1 MVCAFSF
8 LHDPSI
14 DASNWRAEQALRP
27 AIVNRKICGGNRTAA
42 SAHTQQ
48 ILMTV
53 FRTSRQRA
61 LDPIGV
67 IGDLLRER
75 VPRIAP
81 VLFPP

>member
-1 MVCAFSF
+1 MCT
-8 LHDPSI
+8 L
-14 DASNWRAEQALRP
+14 ASVSSVAAACRAGISCKP
-27 AIVNRKICGGNRTAA
+27 P
-42 SAHTQQ
+42 TQQ

>member
-1 MVCAFSF
+1 
-8 LHDPSI
+8 
-14 DASNWRAEQALRP
+14 
-27 AIVNRKICGGNRTAA
+27 
-42 SAHTQQ
+42 
-48 ILMTV
+48 MTV